1 MKTDYTPASSPEEG
15 NCPLIALGD
24 FKVVVIG
31 SGLFGLAIAEQV
43 TSVLGIP
50 VIVLE
55 KRSHIGG
62 NAWSEIHD
70 ETGIEIHKYGSHLF
84 HTSNQRVWNYLNK
97 FSEFS
102 DYQHRVW
109 TIHNDKTYSMPINLG
124 TISQF
129 FNRQLS
135 PTQARD
141 LIDSQAREITKE
153 PQNLEEKAIS
163 MVGRPLY
170 EAFIKGYTAKQWQT
184 DPKELPGNIIGRLP
198 VRYDFNNRY
207 FNDTWEGL
215 PVNGYASM
223 IEAMSAN
230 PLIEIRL
237 NTDYFDIREQLSSN
251 QLIVYTGPIDQY
263 FNYQEGRLRWRTLDF
278 KIETH
283 KVADFQGTAVMNY
296 ADSDVSFTRI
306 HELRHLHPE
315 RDYRNDKTVIMKEY
329 SREAMG
335 SDEPYYPINTAL
347 DRDMLNRY
355 RELAKLEE
363 NVFFGG
369 RLGTYQYLDMHMA
382 IASAIST
389 FENQLEPKLRLMI
402 DK

>member
-1 MKTDYTPASSPEEG
+1 M
-15 NCPLIALGD
+15 IAIGD
-24 FKVVVIG
+24 FKVVVVG

-43 TSVLGIP
+43 TRLLGIE
-50 VIVLE
+50 VVVLE

-62 NAWSEIHD
+62 NAWSEVHD

-84 HTSNQRVWNYLNK
+84 HTSNKRVWDYLNK

-109 TIHNDKTYSMPINLG
+109 TVHNGITYSMPINLG
-124 TISQF
+124 TICQF
-129 FNRQLS
+129 FNRQMS
-135 PTQARD
+135 PTEARD
-141 LIDSQAREITKE
+141 LVDSQAKEISHE

-170 EAFIKGYTAKQWQT
+170 EAFIKGYTAKQWQI

-198 VRYDFNNRY
+198 VRYNFNNRY

-223 IEAMSAN
+223 IKAMCSN
-230 PLIEIRL
+230 PLIDIRL
-237 NTDYFDIREQLSSN
+237 NTDFFDIRKQLNSN

-263 FNYQEGRLRWRTLDF
+263 FDYQEGKLRWRTLDF

-283 KVADFQGTAVMNY
+283 SVADFQGTSVMNY
-296 ADSDVSFTRI
+296 ADPDVSFTRI
-306 HELRHLHPE
+306 HEFRHLHPE
-315 RDYRNDKTVIMKEY
+315 RNYRNDKTVIMKEH
-329 SREAMG
+329 SREATEY
-335 SDEPYYPINTAL
+335 DEPYYPINTAA
-347 DRDMLNRY
+347 DRSTLNRY
-355 RELAKLEE
+355 RELAKLEK
-363 NVFFGG
+363 NVIFGG

-382 IASAIST
+382 IASAFST
-389 FENQLEPKLRLMI
+389 FENQLEPKLRARI
-402 DK
+402 DQ